1 MTGNSRAR
9 VRRVPPDLAMTLSDF
24 ARLNAIQN
32 RMDEARP
39 LYEEALS
46 AYRQLAAQNPA
57 VYLPDM
63 AMT

>member
-1 MTGNSRAR
+1 
-9 VRRVPPDLAMTLSDF
+9 MTLSDF

-63 AMT
+63 R